1 LGQLFCHRR
10 NYVDDKFLIFHCV
23 SPGDSISTPSTN
35 HHMQIACHFYGQEN
49 NRQNGA
55 IFPRERLGMTLNRE
69 NPPSEHLGLLYRV
82 SRALLREGE
91 YGELLSGLLDT
102 LIEGLGADRGF
113 VVVRENGEF
122 RATAARNFR
131 SEALSQAEEAV
142 SRSIARSVMENGKAI
157 LIGDASVTEPYSRQP
172 SIQQLSLRSVLCA
185 PLVVSDE
192 AFALIYL
199 ENRQV
204 TNCFTEGQRDLLDE
218 VCVLAAPRLRTA
230 VAMSQAQRRAEA
242 LEHAHSQSDGIL
254 TSDPGMLS
262 VLQNVHQI
270 ATTDLPVLI
279 EGETGTGKELI
290 ARAVYRHSTRVK
302 GPFIALNC
310 AAIPA
315 TLIGSE
321 LFGFVQGAFTGANRD
336 RVGFIGAAHRGTLF
350 LDEIGDLPLDLQP
363 HLLRVLQ
370 SGEFTRLGTSRS
382 EQVDVRFIAATNR
395 DLESE
400 VKAGRFRA
408 DLFFRLSAITLR
420 LPPLRDR
427 PHDIRLLA
435 EHFARTAA
443 ARYGRPVPRLAEDCL
458 SALAA
463 YSFPGNVRELES
475 EMGRLAALASP
486 DAPCAANLLNERIRK
501 GGKGQSAASPQVMPV
516 PPMSL
521 HEMEKQLIFSV
532 LQHTAGNRTRAAEIL
547 GISREGLRTK
557 LLRLQI
563 PADSDHLS

>member
-1 LGQLFCHRR
+1 MQL
-10 NYVDDKFLIFHCV
+10 D
-23 SPGDSISTPSTN
+23 
-35 HHMQIACHFYGQEN
+35 CHFPWQSSASGQG
-49 NRQNGA
+49 RGKSFHWCY
-55 IFPRERLGMTLNRE
+55 IPRERLGMTVNRE
-69 NPPSEHLGLLYRV
+69 NPPGEHLGLLYRV
-82 SRALLREGE
+82 SRALLKEGE

-113 VVVRENGEF
+113 VVVREAGEF

-131 SEALSQAEEAV
+131 SEALSRAEEAV
-142 SRSIARSVMENGKAI
+142 SRSIAQSVMESGRAV
-157 LIGDASVTEPYSRQP
+157 LIGDASITEPYSRQP

-185 PLVVSDE
+185 PLVASEE

-199 ENRQV
+199 ENRRV
-204 TNCFTEGQRDLLDE
+204 TNCFTEEQRDLLDE
-218 VCVLAAPRLRTA
+218 VCALAAPRLRAA

-242 LEHAHSQSDGIL
+242 LERAHTQSDGIL
-254 TSDPGMLS
+254 TADPDMER
-262 VLQNVHQI
+262 VLQTAHQI

-290 ARAVYRHSTRVK
+290 ARAVYRHSARVK

-315 TLIGSE
+315 SLIGSE

-370 SGEFTRLGTSRS
+370 SGEFTRLGNSRT
-382 EQVDVRFIAATNR
+382 EHVDVRFIAATNR
-395 DLESE
+395 DLEAE
-400 VKAGRFRA
+400 VSAGRFRA

-420 LPPLRDR
+420 LPPLRER
-427 PHDIRLLA
+427 PHDTRLLA
-435 EHFARTAA
+435 EHFLRAAA
-443 ARYGRPVPRLAEDCL
+443 ARYGRPVPCLTEDCL
-458 SALAA
+458 SALTA

-475 EMGRLAALASP
+475 EMARLAALAAA
-486 DAPCAANLLNERIRK
+486 DVPCGADLLNERIRNR
-501 GGKGQSAASPQVMPV
+501 GNGQSAGSPQAPPV
-516 PPMSL
+516 ALMSL
-521 HEMEKQLIFSV
+521 HEMEKQLILSV
-532 LQHTAGNRTRAAEIL
+532 LQHTGGNRTRAAEIL

-557 LLRLQI
+557 VQRLQV
-563 PADSDHLS
+563 PAPPDPFS

>member
-1 LGQLFCHRR
+1 MKR
-10 NYVDDKFLIFHCV
+10 D
-23 SPGDSISTPSTN
+23 
-35 HHMQIACHFYGQEN
+35 
-49 NRQNGA
+49 
-55 IFPRERLGMTLNRE
+55 
-69 NPPSEHLGLLYRV
+69 NPKAEHLGLLYRV
-82 SRALLREGE
+82 SRTLLQEGE

-113 VVVRENGEF
+113 VVVREAGEF

-131 SEALSQAEEAV
+131 SEALSRAEEAV
-142 SRSIARSVMENGKAI
+142 SRSIARSVMESGRAV
-157 LIGDASVTEPYSRQP
+157 LIGDASMNEPYSKQP

-185 PLVVSDE
+185 PLVTSDE

-204 TNCFTEGQRDLLDE
+204 ANCFREEQRNLLDE
-218 VCVLAAPRLRTA
+218 VCALAAPRLRSA
-230 VAMSQAQRRAEA
+230 VAMNQAQRRAEA
-242 LEHAHSQSDGIL
+242 LEQAHSQSDGIL
-254 TSDPGMLS
+254 TADPGMESLLRT
-262 VLQNVHQI
+262 VYQI

-290 ARAVYRHSTRVK
+290 ARAVYRHSARVK

-310 AAIPA
+310 AAIPEA
-315 TLIGSE
+315 LIGSE

-336 RVGFIGAAHRGTLF
+336 RVGFVGAAHRGTLF

-370 SGEFTRLGTSRS
+370 SGEFTRLGNTRV
-382 EQVDVRFIAATNR
+382 EHVDVRFIAATNR

-400 VKAGRFRA
+400 VRAGRFRA

-443 ARYGRPVPRLAEDCL
+443 ARYGRPTPRLAEDCL
-458 SALAA
+458 SALTA

-475 EMGRLAALASP
+475 EMARLAALASA
-486 DAPCAANLLNERIRK
+486 DVLCGADLLNERIRK
-501 GGKGQSAASPQVMPV
+501 RSNGESSASSSSSAVA
-516 PPMSL
+516 PMSL

-532 LQHTAGNRTRAAEIL
+532 LQHTGGNRTRAAEVL

-557 LLRLQI
+557 LQRLQI
-563 PADSDHLS
+563 PADPDPTS

>member
-1 LGQLFCHRR
+1 M
-10 NYVDDKFLIFHCV
+10 
-23 SPGDSISTPSTN
+23 TP
-35 HHMQIACHFYGQEN
+35 
-49 NRQNGA
+49 
-55 IFPRERLGMTLNRE
+55 NRE
-69 NPPSEHLGLLYRV
+69 NLTPEHLSLLIRV
-82 SRALLREGE
+82 SRALLKEGE

-113 VVVRENGEF
+113 IVVREAGEF

-131 SEALSQAEEAV
+131 SEALSRAEEVV
-142 SRSIARSVMENGKAI
+142 SRTIARSVVETGKAL
-157 LIGDASVTEPYSRQP
+157 LIGDASVSEPYSRQL
-172 SIQQLSLRSVLCA
+172 SVQKLSLRSVLCA

-204 TNCFTEGQRDLLDE
+204 TDCFTEEQRDLLDE
-218 VCVLAAPRLRTA
+218 VCALAAPRLRAA

-242 LEHAHSQSDGIL
+242 LELAHSQSDGIL
-254 TSDPGMLS
+254 TADPEMTRI
-262 VLQNVHQI
+262 LQTVHQI

-290 ARAVYRHSTRVK
+290 ARAVYRHSLRVK

-310 AAIPA
+310 GAFPA

-321 LFGFVQGAFTGANRD
+321 LFGSVQGAFTGANRD
-336 RVGFIGAAHRGTLF
+336 RIGFIGAAHRGTLF
-350 LDEIGDLPLDLQP
+350 LDEIGDLPLDQQP
-363 HLLRVLQ
+363 HFLRVLQ
-370 SGEFTRLGTSRS
+370 SGEFTRLGNSRT

-400 VKAGRFRA
+400 VNAGRFRA

-420 LPPLRDR
+420 LPPLRER

-435 EHFARTAA
+435 EHFVRAAA
-443 ARYGRPVPRLAEDCL
+443 ARRGRPAPRLTEECL
-458 SALAA
+458 STLVA
-463 YSFPGNVRELES
+463 YSFPGNVRELEG
-475 EMGRLAALASP
+475 EMTRLEALAP
-486 DAPCAANLLNERIRK
+486 ADVPCGAGLLNERIRTR
-501 GGKGQSAASPQVMPV
+501 GNFQSGASSKETLV

-521 HEMEKQLIFSV
+521 FEMEKQLILST
-532 LQHTAGNRTRAAEIL
+532 LQHTGGNRTRAAEIL

-563 PADSDHLS
+563 PVDPDPVS

>member
-1 LGQLFCHRR
+1 
-10 NYVDDKFLIFHCV
+10 
-23 SPGDSISTPSTN
+23 
-35 HHMQIACHFYGQEN
+35 MA
-49 NRQNGA
+49 
-55 IFPRERLGMTLNRE
+55 LNRE
-69 NPPSEHLGLLYRV
+69 NPPAEHLGLLYRV
-82 SRALLREGE
+82 SRTLLKEGE
-91 YGELLSGLLDT
+91 YGELLSGILDV

-113 VVVRENGEF
+113 VVVREAGEF

-131 SEALSQAEEAV
+131 SEALSRAEEAV
-142 SRSIARSVMENGKAI
+142 SRSIAQCVMENGRAV
-157 LIGDASVTEPYSRQP
+157 LIGDASATAPYSSQP
-172 SIQQLSLRSVLCA
+172 SVQQLSLRSVLCA
-185 PLVVSDE
+185 PLVASDQ

-204 TNCFTEGQRDLLDE
+204 TNCFTDVQRDLLDE
-218 VCVLAAPRLRTA
+218 VCALAAPRLRTA

-242 LEHAHSQSDGIL
+242 LEQNHSQSDGIL
-254 TSDPGMLS
+254 TADPEMAR
-262 VLQNVHQI
+262 VLQTVRQI

-290 ARAVYRHSTRVK
+290 ARAVYRHSARVK

-370 SGEFTRLGTSRS
+370 SGEFTRLGTSKT

-408 DLFFRLSAITLR
+408 DLFFRLSAITIH

-427 PHDIRLLA
+427 PHDTRLLA
-435 EHFARTAA
+435 EHFVRTAA
-443 ARYGRPVPRLAEDCL
+443 TRFGRPVPRITEECF
-458 SALAA
+458 SALIA

-475 EMGRLAALASP
+475 EMARLVALASA
-486 DAPCAANLLNERIRK
+486 DVPCGASLLNERIRRRNTD
-501 GGKGQSAASPQVMPV
+501 QPSTAAPV
-516 PPMSL
+516 APMSL
-521 HEMEKQLIFSV
+521 HEMEKQLICSV
-532 LQHTAGNRTRAAEIL
+532 LQHTGGNRTRAAEIL

-557 LLRLQI
+557 VQRLQI
-563 PADSDHLS
+563 NADPDCLS

>member
-1 LGQLFCHRR
+1 M
-10 NYVDDKFLIFHCV
+10 
-23 SPGDSISTPSTN
+23 SS
-35 HHMQIACHFYGQEN
+35 
-49 NRQNGA
+49 
-55 IFPRERLGMTLNRE
+55 NRE
-69 NPPSEHLGLLYRV
+69 NPRAEHLSLLYRV
-82 SRALLREGE
+82 SQALLKEGE
-91 YGELLSGLLDT
+91 YGEILSGLLDT

-113 VVVRENGEF
+113 VVVREAGEF

-131 SEALSQAEEAV
+131 SEALSRAEEVV
-142 SRSIARSVMENGKAI
+142 SRSIARSVMEGGRAV
-157 LIGDASVTEPYSRQP
+157 LIGDASTTAPYSKHQ
-172 SIQQLSLRSVLCA
+172 SVQQLSLRSVLCA
-185 PLVVSDE
+185 PLVASDE

-204 TNCFTEGQRDLLDE
+204 TNRFTEEQRDLLDE
-218 VCVLAAPRLRTA
+218 VCALAAPRLRAA
-230 VAMSQAQRRAEA
+230 VAMSEARRRAEA
-242 LEHAHSQSDGIL
+242 LELAHTQSDGIL
-254 TSDPGMLS
+254 TTDPGMMR
-262 VLQNVHQI
+262 VLQTVHQI

-290 ARAVYRHSTRVK
+290 ARAVYRHSARVK

-336 RVGFIGAAHRGTLF
+336 RIGFIGAAHRGTLF
-350 LDEIGDLPLDLQP
+350 LDEIGDLPVDLQP

-370 SGEFTRLGTSRS
+370 SGEFTRLGNSRT

-395 DLESE
+395 DLENE
-400 VKAGRFRA
+400 VKTGKFRA

-435 EHFARTAA
+435 EHFVRTAA
-443 ARYGRPVPRLAEDCL
+443 ARFGRPAPRLAEDCL
-458 SALAA
+458 SALMA

-475 EMGRLAALASP
+475 EMARLAALASP
-486 DAPCAANLLNERIRK
+486 DVPCGADLLNDRIRNR
-501 GGKGQSAASPQVMPV
+501 GNGQSAASTQAAPV
-516 PPMSL
+516 APMSL

-532 LQHTAGNRTRAAEIL
+532 LQHTGGNRTRAAEIL

-557 LLRLQI
+557 LQRI
-563 PADSDHLS
+563 EVPAPPEI

>member
-1 LGQLFCHRR
+1 
-10 NYVDDKFLIFHCV
+10 
-23 SPGDSISTPSTN
+23 
-35 HHMQIACHFYGQEN
+35 
-49 NRQNGA
+49 
-55 IFPRERLGMTLNRE
+55 MTLHRE
-69 NPPSEHLGLLYRV
+69 NPPAEDLALLYRV

-113 VVVRENGEF
+113 VVVREAGEF
-122 RATAARNFR
+122 RATVARNFR
-131 SEALSQAEEAV
+131 SEALSRAEEAV
-142 SRSIARSVMENGKAI
+142 SRSIAQTVMESGKAV
-157 LIGDASVTEPYSRQP
+157 LIGDAAMTEPYSRQP

-185 PLVVSDE
+185 PLVASDE

-199 ENRQV
+199 ENREL
-204 TNCFTEGQRDLLDE
+204 TNCFAERQRDLLDE
-218 VCVLAAPRLRTA
+218 VCALAAPRLRAA

-254 TSDPGMLS
+254 TADSGMAR
-262 VLQNVHQI
+262 VLQTVRQI
-270 ATTDLPVLI
+270 AATDLPVLI

-302 GPFIALNC
+302 GPFIVLNC

-315 TLIGSE
+315 ALIGSE

-370 SGEFTRLGTSRS
+370 SGEFTRLGNSRT

-408 DLFFRLSAITLR
+408 DLFFRLSAVTLR
-420 LPPLRDR
+420 LPALRER

-435 EHFARTAA
+435 EHFLRTAA
-443 ARYGRPVPRLAEDCL
+443 ARYGRPTPRLTEDCF
-458 SALAA
+458 SALTA

-475 EMGRLAALASP
+475 EMSRLAVLASAE
-486 DAPCAANLLNERIRK
+486 APCEADLLNERIRSR
-501 GGKGQSAASPQVMPV
+501 GDGKSEASSQAAPV
-516 PPMSL
+516 APMSL
-521 HEMEKQLIFSV
+521 HEMEKQLIASV
-532 LQHTAGNRTRAAEIL
+532 LQHTRGNRTRAAEIL

-557 LLRLQI
+557 LQRLQI
-563 PADSDHLS
+563 SEDADS

>member
-1 LGQLFCHRR
+1 MS
-10 NYVDDKFLIFHCV
+10 V
-23 SPGDSISTPSTN
+23 T
-35 HHMQIACHFYGQEN
+35 A
-49 NRQNGA
+49 
-55 IFPRERLGMTLNRE
+55 E
-69 NPPSEHLGLLYRV
+69 NPSAEHLGLLYRV
-82 SRALLREGE
+82 SRALLKEGE

-113 VVVRENGEF
+113 VVVREGGEF

-131 SEALSQAEEAV
+131 SEALSRAEEVV
-142 SRSIARSVMENGKAI
+142 SRSIARTVMESGKAV
-157 LIGDASVTEPYSRQP
+157 LIGDASTTEPYSKQP
-172 SIQQLSLRSVLCA
+172 SIQELSLRSVLCA
-185 PLVVSDE
+185 PLVASDE

-199 ENRQV
+199 ENRRV
-204 TNCFTEGQRDLLDE
+204 SNCFTEDQRNLLDE
-218 VCVLAAPRLRTA
+218 ICALAAPRLRAA

-242 LEHAHSQSDGIL
+242 LEHAHSESDGIL
-254 TSDPGMLS
+254 TADPEMAR
-262 VLQNVHQI
+262 VLQTVHQI

-290 ARAVYRHSTRVK
+290 ARAIYRHSTRVK
-302 GPFIALNC
+302 GPFVALNC

-370 SGEFTRLGTSRS
+370 SGEFTRLGSSRT

-400 VKAGRFRA
+400 VKAGKFRA
-408 DLFFRLSAITLR
+408 DLFYRLSAITLR

-427 PHDIRLLA
+427 PHDIKLLA
-435 EHFARTAA
+435 EHFIRTAA
-443 ARYGRPVPRLAEDCL
+443 GRYGKPTPRLAEDCL
-458 SALAA
+458 SVLTA

-475 EMGRLAALASP
+475 EMARLAAMSLA
-486 DAPCAANLLNERIRK
+486 DVPCGADSLNERIRSR
-501 GGKGQSAASPQVMPV
+501 GNGQPATLPQTTPFA
-516 PPMSL
+516 PMSL
-521 HEMEKQLIFSV
+521 QEMEKRLISCV
-532 LQHTAGNRTRAAEIL
+532 LEHTEGNRTRAAEIL

-557 LLRLQI
+557 LQRLEI
-563 PADSDHLS
+563 PSDSESSS

>member
-1 LGQLFCHRR
+1 
-10 NYVDDKFLIFHCV
+10 
-23 SPGDSISTPSTN
+23 
-35 HHMQIACHFYGQEN
+35 
-49 NRQNGA
+49 
-55 IFPRERLGMTLNRE
+55 MTLNRE
-69 NPPSEHLGLLYRV
+69 NPSAEHLGLLYRV
-82 SRALLREGE
+82 SRALLKEGE

-113 VVVRENGEF
+113 VVVRECGEF

-131 SEALSQAEEAV
+131 SEALSLAEEAV
-142 SRSIARSVMENGKAI
+142 SRSIARAVMENGRAV
-157 LIGDASVTEPYSRQP
+157 LIGDASSIEPYSRQP
-172 SIQQLSLRSVLCA
+172 SVQQLSVRSVLCA
-185 PLVVSDE
+185 PLVTSDE

-204 TNCFTEGQRDLLDE
+204 TNCFTEAQRDLLDE
-218 VCVLAAPRLRTA
+218 VCALAAPRLRSA
-230 VAMSQAQRRAEA
+230 VAMSEAQRRTES
-242 LEHAHSQSDGIL
+242 LELAHSQSDGIL
-254 TSDPGMLS
+254 TADPGMLRL
-262 VLQNVHQI
+262 LQNVRQI
-270 ATTDLPVLI
+270 ATIDLPVLI

-290 ARAVYRHSTRVK
+290 ARAVYRHSARVK

-336 RVGFIGAAHRGTLF
+336 RVGFIGTAHRGTLF

-370 SGEFTRLGTSRS
+370 SGEFTRLGNSRT

-395 DLESE
+395 DLENE

-408 DLFFRLSAITLR
+408 DLFYRLSAITLR
-420 LPPLRDR
+420 LPPLRKR
-427 PHDIRLLA
+427 PHDTRLLA
-435 EHFARTAA
+435 EHFLRASA
-443 ARYGRPVPRLAEDCL
+443 ARYGRPVPRLTEDCL
-458 SALAA
+458 SVLTA

-475 EMGRLAALASP
+475 EMSRLTALASP
-486 DAPCAANLLNERIRK
+486 DVPCGPDLLNERIRK
-501 GGKGQSAASPQVMPV
+501 PGNGQAGDLSPAMPV
-516 PPMSL
+516 APMSL

-532 LQHTAGNRTRAAEIL
+532 LQHTGGNRTRAAEIL

-557 LLRLQI
+557 LQRLQI
-563 PADSDHLS
+563 PGSADPVS

>member
-1 LGQLFCHRR
+1 MT
-10 NYVDDKFLIFHCV
+10 D
-23 SPGDSISTPSTN
+23 SP
-35 HHMQIACHFYGQEN
+35 
-49 NRQNGA
+49 
-55 IFPRERLGMTLNRE
+55 RE
-69 NPPSEHLGLLYRV
+69 NPPAGHLALLYRV
-82 SRALLREGE
+82 SRALLKEGE
-91 YGELLSGLLDT
+91 YGEVLSALLDT

-113 VVVRENGEF
+113 VVVREAGEF

-131 SEALSQAEEAV
+131 SEALSQAEDAV
-142 SRSIARSVMENGKAI
+142 SRSIARSVMESGRAI
-157 LIGDASVTEPYSRQP
+157 LIGDASVTEPYSKQL
-172 SIQQLSLRSVLCA
+172 SVKHLSLRSVLCA
-185 PLVVSDE
+185 PLVASDE

-204 TNCFTEGQRDLLDE
+204 TNCFTEEQRDLLDE
-218 VCVLAAPRLRTA
+218 VCALAAPRLRAA

-242 LEHAHSQSDGIL
+242 LEHAHGRSDGIV
-254 TSDPGMLS
+254 TADPIMARLLET
-262 VLQNVHQI
+262 VRQI

-290 ARAVYRHSTRVK
+290 ARAVYRHSARVK

-321 LFGFVQGAFTGANRD
+321 LFGFVQGAFTGAHRD
-336 RVGFIGAAHRGTLF
+336 RVGFIAAAHRGTLF

-370 SGEFTRLGTSRS
+370 SGEFTRLGNSRV
-382 EQVDVRFIAATNR
+382 EQVDVRFVAATNR
-395 DLESE
+395 DLEGE

-408 DLFFRLSAITLR
+408 DLFYRLSAITLR

-427 PHDIRLLA
+427 PHDTRLLA
-435 EHFARTAA
+435 EHFLRTAS
-443 ARYGRPVPRLAEDCL
+443 ARYGRPVPRLSEDCL
-458 SALAA
+458 AALVAH
-463 YSFPGNVRELES
+463 SFPGNVRELES
-475 EMGRLAALASP
+475 EMGRLAALTP
-486 DAPCAANLLNERIRK
+486 PGVPCGADLLNERIRNR
-501 GGKGQSAASPQVMPV
+501 GKGKSPGTPIV
-516 PPMSL
+516 PMSL

-557 LLRLQI
+557 LQRLEI
-563 PADSDHLS
+563 PMDLAFFDS

>member
-1 LGQLFCHRR
+1 MTVNQGNR
-10 NYVDDKFLIFHCV
+10 
-23 SPGDSISTPSTN
+23 ST
-35 HHMQIACHFYGQEN
+35 
-49 NRQNGA
+49 
-55 IFPRERLGMTLNRE
+55 
-69 NPPSEHLGLLYRV
+69 EHLAILYGV
-82 SRALLREGE
+82 SRALLKEGE

-113 VVVRENGEF
+113 VVVREAEEF

-131 SEALSQAEEAV
+131 SEALSQAEEV
-142 SRSIARSVMENGKAI
+142 FSRSIARAVMESGRAV
-157 LIGDASVTEPYSRQP
+157 LIGDASVTEPYSSHR
-172 SIQQLSLRSVLCA
+172 SIQELAVRSVLCA
-185 PLVVSDE
+185 PLVASDA

-204 TNCFTEGQRDLLDE
+204 SDRFTEDQRKLLDE
-218 VCVLAAPRLRTA
+218 VCALAAPRLRGA

-254 TSDPGMLS
+254 TADPAMER
-262 VLQNVHQI
+262 VLQTVHQV
-270 ATTDLPVLI
+270 ASTDLPVLI

-290 ARAVYRHSTRVK
+290 ARAVYRHSNRVN

-315 TLIGSE
+315 ALIASE

-336 RVGFIGAAHRGTLF
+336 RTGFVGAAHRGTLF
-350 LDEIGDLPLDLQP
+350 LDEIGDLPLELQP

-370 SGEFTRLGTSRS
+370 SGEFTRLGNSRP

-400 VKAGRFRA
+400 VKAGKFRA

-420 LPPLRDR
+420 LPPLRER
-427 PHDIRLLA
+427 PHDTKLLA
-435 EHFARTAA
+435 EHFLRSAA
-443 ARYGRPVPRLAEDCL
+443 ARYGRPVPRLAKDCL
-458 SALAA
+458 ATLMS

-475 EMGRLAALASP
+475 EMSRLVAIAAA
-486 DAPCAANLLNERIRK
+486 DTPCGANLLNERIRN
-501 GGKGQSAASPQVMPV
+501 GGNGLSGPSSAALPV
-516 PPMSL
+516 APMSL
-521 HEMEKQLIFSV
+521 HEMEKQLISSV
-532 LQHTAGNRTRAAEIL
+532 LHHAGGNRTRAAEIL

-557 LLRLQI
+557 LQRLQVAADTD
-563 PADSDHLS
+563 PAPPKL